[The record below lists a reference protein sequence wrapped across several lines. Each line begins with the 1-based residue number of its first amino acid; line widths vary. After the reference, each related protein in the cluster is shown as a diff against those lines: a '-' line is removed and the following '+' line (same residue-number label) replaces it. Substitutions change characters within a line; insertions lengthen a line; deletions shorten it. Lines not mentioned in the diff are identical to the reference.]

1 AAPLDFS
8 RVQGDIRL
16 ESCALSPLH
25 TPPADMTTPV
35 LIAPLATMHIARTT
49 VMGTAEIGTGGD
61 ALDSLFAGTLT
72 CSGTMSFSNCY

>member
-1 AAPLDFS
+1 
-8 RVQGDIRL
+8 
-16 ESCALSPLH
+16 
-25 TPPADMTTPV
+25 MTTPV

-72 CSGTMSFSNCY
+72 CSGTMSFSNCYVTELGYLAKGG